1 MLHSNHH
8 KIATRRFW
16 ELEQKPEEA
25 PLYPLGYMA
34 TIFIAFV
41 PYFWRKYSEPL
52 LADWDR
58 RHASPEE
65 REYLKSK
72 GLLLE

>member
-1 MLHSNHH
+1 
-8 KIATRRFW
+8 
-16 ELEQKPEEA
+16 
-25 PLYPLGYMA
+25 
-34 TIFIAFV
+34 V

-72 GLLLE
+72 GLLLG